1 MRTFYTQYTGSFENL
16 DMVGGSDDKVQ
27 GGLVCEKNVSNPK
40 SVEGELSNC
49 DSRGNTLRR
58 KEISPTHT

>member
-1 MRTFYTQYTGSFENL
+1 
-16 DMVGGSDDKVQ
+16 MVGGSDDKVQ